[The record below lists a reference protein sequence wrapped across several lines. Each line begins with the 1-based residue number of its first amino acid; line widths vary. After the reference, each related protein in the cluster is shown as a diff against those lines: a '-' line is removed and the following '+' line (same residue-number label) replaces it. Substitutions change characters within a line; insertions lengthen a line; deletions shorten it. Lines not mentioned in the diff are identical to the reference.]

1 MNRKKLISV
10 GLTAAMLTGLLA
22 GCGDS
27 SQNSSQNGSGSEPVV
42 LQWWGSFPENMGPNQ
57 VCEAFNKID
66 PNLQVEYTRFV
77 NDDAGNTKLDVSLM
91 SDSSIDVFLR
101 LNDVLLNKR
110 IDSGYAEPLDEL
122 FDKVGFNIKDDY
134 DDAIEQRQ
142 KDGHYY
148 SLPANKMTSTILYNK
163 DMFDEAGVAYPDADW
178 TYDEFLDVATKLTHG
193 EGNNKVYGYFFPG
206 YDAGQPATSMLVS
219 KLGADWMYT
228 EDGTKAA
235 IDTDDVKDVTEK
247 YLDRVEKGVEPSYVD
262 VTTQKMEPANMLLT
276 GKAAMVYGD
285 WCVRDVKDLDNYPHD
300 FKVGFAT
307 MPRLSEN
314 QDKNLTTSY
323 TDDMSINSKSE
334 HKVEAMKFIKWYIE
348 EGMDYVAPF
357 ARIPACK
364 KYDEEKVASLIF
376 GDKSDLFDMDSAK
389 NIYLKGTDFSTRKNL
404 AAATEVNTILTEEFD
419 KAFAGAQSVD
429 KTLAN
434 AQKRADEKIADEK

>member
-91 SDSSIDVFLR
+91 SDSSIDVFLS
-101 LNDVLLNKR
+101 LNDV
-110 IDSGYAEPLDEL
+110 L

-148 SLPANKMTSTILYNK
+148 SLPAKKMTSTILYNK

-178 TYDEFLDVATKLTHG
+178 TYDEFLDAATKLTHG

-285 WCVRDVKDLDNYPHD
+285 WCVRDVKDLEDNQSSL
-300 FKVGFAT
+300 GFA
-307 MPRLSEN
+307 
-314 QDKNLTTSY
+314 NL
-323 TDDMSINSKSE
+323 
-334 HKVEAMKFIKWYIE
+334 F
-348 EGMDYVAPF
+348 
-357 ARIPACK
+357 
-364 KYDEEKVASLIF
+364 
-376 GDKSDLFDMDSAK
+376 
-389 NIYLKGTDFSTRKNL
+389 
-404 AAATEVNTILTEEFD
+404 
-419 KAFAGAQSVD
+419 
-429 KTLAN
+429 
-434 AQKRADEKIADEK
+434 

>member
-1 MNRKKLISV
+1 MRNNLWDNFKFLNVLVID
-10 GLTAAMLTGLLA
+10 
-22 GCGDS
+22 GC
-27 SQNSSQNGSGSEPVV
+27 
-42 LQWWGSFPENMGPNQ
+42 SFNY
-57 VCEAFNKID
+57 
-66 PNLQVEYTRFV
+66 L
-77 NDDAGNTKLDVSLM
+77 
-91 SDSSIDVFLR
+91 
-101 LNDVLLNKR
+101 
-110 IDSGYAEPLDEL
+110 PL
-122 FDKVGFNIKDDY
+122 
-134 DDAIEQRQ
+134 
-142 KDGHYY
+142 
-148 SLPANKMTSTILYNK
+148 
-163 DMFDEAGVAYPDADW
+163 
-178 TYDEFLDVATKLTHG
+178 
-193 EGNNKVYGYFFPG
+193 
-206 YDAGQPATSMLVS
+206 
-219 KLGADWMYT
+219 
-228 EDGTKAA
+228 
-235 IDTDDVKDVTEK
+235 
-247 YLDRVEKGVEPSYVD
+247 KGVEPSYVD

-300 FKVGFAT
+300 FKVGFAN

-364 KYDEEKVASLIF
+364 NYDEEKVASLIF

>member
-1 MNRKKLISV
+1 MWRFFTEFITEREWFRT
-10 GLTAAMLTGLLA
+10 GCAA
-22 GCGDS
+22 
-27 SQNSSQNGSGSEPVV
+27 VV
-42 LQWWGSFPENMGPNQ
+42 GSFPENMGPNQ

-91 SDSSIDVFLR
+91 SDSSIDVFLS

-148 SLPANKMTSTILYNK
+148 SLPAKKMTSTILYNK

-178 TYDEFLDVATKLTHG
+178 TYDEFLDAATKLTHG

-276 GKAAMVYGD
+276 GKAAWYMEIGAY
-285 WCVRDVKDLDNYPHD
+285 
-300 FKVGFAT
+300 
-307 MPRLSEN
+307 E
-314 QDKNLTTSY
+314 
-323 TDDMSINSKSE
+323 MS
-334 HKVEAMKFIKWYIE
+334 
-348 EGMDYVAPF
+348 
-357 ARIPACK
+357 RI
-364 KYDEEKVASLIF
+364 
-376 GDKSDLFDMDSAK
+376 
-389 NIYLKGTDFSTRKNL
+389 
-404 AAATEVNTILTEEFD
+404 
-419 KAFAGAQSVD
+419 
-429 KTLAN
+429 
-434 AQKRADEKIADEK
+434 

>member
-57 VCEAFNKID
+57 VCEAFNKI
-66 PNLQVEYTRFV
+66 
-77 NDDAGNTKLDVSLM
+77 
-91 SDSSIDVFLR
+91 
-101 LNDVLLNKR
+101 
-110 IDSGYAEPLDEL
+110 
-122 FDKVGFNIKDDY
+122 
-134 DDAIEQRQ
+134 
-142 KDGHYY
+142 
-148 SLPANKMTSTILYNK
+148 
-163 DMFDEAGVAYPDADW
+163 
-178 TYDEFLDVATKLTHG
+178 
-193 EGNNKVYGYFFPG
+193 
-206 YDAGQPATSMLVS
+206 
-219 KLGADWMYT
+219 
-228 EDGTKAA
+228 
-235 IDTDDVKDVTEK
+235 
-247 YLDRVEKGVEPSYVD
+247 DRVEKGVEPSYVD

>member
-91 SDSSIDVFLR
+91 SDSSIDVFLS

-148 SLPANKMTSTILYNK
+148 SLPAKKMTSTILYNK

-178 TYDEFLDVATKLTHG
+178 TYDEFLDAATKLTHG
-193 EGNNKVYGYFFPG
+193 EGNNM
-206 YDAGQPATSMLVS
+206 DISSLDMMQVS
-219 KLGADWMYT
+219 RRQVCL
-228 EDGTKAA
+228 
-235 IDTDDVKDVTEK
+235 
-247 YLDRVEKGVEPSYVD
+247 
-262 VTTQKMEPANMLLT
+262 
-276 GKAAMVYGD
+276 
-285 WCVRDVKDLDNYPHD
+285 
-300 FKVGFAT
+300 
-307 MPRLSEN
+307 
-314 QDKNLTTSY
+314 
-323 TDDMSINSKSE
+323 
-334 HKVEAMKFIKWYIE
+334 
-348 EGMDYVAPF
+348 
-357 ARIPACK
+357 
-364 KYDEEKVASLIF
+364 
-376 GDKSDLFDMDSAK
+376 
-389 NIYLKGTDFSTRKNL
+389 
-404 AAATEVNTILTEEFD
+404 
-419 KAFAGAQSVD
+419 
-429 KTLAN
+429 
-434 AQKRADEKIADEK
+434 

>member
-91 SDSSIDVFLR
+91 SDSSIDVFLS

-148 SLPANKMTSTILYNK
+148 SLPAKKMQSRCFVCFREI
-163 DMFDEAGVAYPDADW
+163 
-178 TYDEFLDVATKLTHG
+178 H
-193 EGNNKVYGYFFPG
+193 
-206 YDAGQPATSMLVS
+206 
-219 KLGADWMYT
+219 
-228 EDGTKAA
+228 
-235 IDTDDVKDVTEK
+235 I
-247 YLDRVEKGVEPSYVD
+247 R
-262 VTTQKMEPANMLLT
+262 
-276 GKAAMVYGD
+276 
-285 WCVRDVKDLDNYPHD
+285 
-300 FKVGFAT
+300 
-307 MPRLSEN
+307 
-314 QDKNLTTSY
+314 
-323 TDDMSINSKSE
+323 
-334 HKVEAMKFIKWYIE
+334 FIQVLRY
-348 EGMDYVAPF
+348 
-357 ARIPACK
+357 
-364 KYDEEKVASLIF
+364 
-376 GDKSDLFDMDSAK
+376 
-389 NIYLKGTDFSTRKNL
+389 
-404 AAATEVNTILTEEFD
+404 
-419 KAFAGAQSVD
+419 
-429 KTLAN
+429 
-434 AQKRADEKIADEK
+434 